1 MYQPKSEI
9 PPRVTVLRYGT
20 KVALMALPED
30 PEETMHPG
38 DVYAWRLRNI
48 QRAMI
53 AGVAIS
59 LVAAWLLAAVLP

>member
-9 PPRVTVLRYGT
+9 PPRVTVMRQGT
-20 KVALMALPED
+20 RVALSLPED
-30 PEETMHPG
+30 AEEPMHPG

-53 AGVAIS
+53 AGVVIS